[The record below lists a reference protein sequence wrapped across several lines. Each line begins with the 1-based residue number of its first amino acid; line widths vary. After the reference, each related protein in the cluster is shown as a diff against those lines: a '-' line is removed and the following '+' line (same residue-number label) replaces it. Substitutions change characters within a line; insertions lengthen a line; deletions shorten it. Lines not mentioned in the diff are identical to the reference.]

1 MFKALGLYEENA
13 EIKKSKGGRKRGRRE
28 TERQRERK
36 REKGSENYEGHGPM
50 LQKNTHKHRISH
62 TISEISWISFIR
74 IYES

>member
-13 EIKKSKGGRKRGRRE
+13 ETKKVREGGKE
-28 TERQRERK
+28 EEERQ

-50 LQKNTHKHRISH
+50 LQKNTRKHRISH

>member
-13 EIKKSKGGRKRGRRE
+13 ETKKVREGGKE
-28 TERQRERK
+28 EEERQ
-36 REKGSENYEGHGPM
+36 REKGSENYEGHRPI
-50 LQKNTHKHRISH
+50 ISH